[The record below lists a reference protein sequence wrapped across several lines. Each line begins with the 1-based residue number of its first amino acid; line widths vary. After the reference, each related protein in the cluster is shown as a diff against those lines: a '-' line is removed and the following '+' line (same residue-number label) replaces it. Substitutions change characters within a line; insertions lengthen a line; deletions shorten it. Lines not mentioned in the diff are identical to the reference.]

1 MGQADKRRERCVNN
15 HIRNFAG
22 ELDAVSSSNTFKLVM
37 SVEVD
42 CVYRDGNYDWHTVY
56 DFDKSE
62 FLGPLPMV
70 LKGVLVW

>member
-1 MGQADKRRERCVNN
+1 M
-15 HIRNFAG
+15 
-22 ELDAVSSSNTFKLVM
+22 SSSNTFKLVM

-42 CVYRDGNYDWHTVY
+42 CVYRDGDYDWYTVD